1 VTSFVPRSGLTPSG
15 PMDLRPSD
23 REGHALP
30 DVGTSVRQSR
40 TEPAVASRRPW
51 MTPQLATHESLTVMT
66 QHFFGPAGVAFALQI
81 NCGVSGKKF
90 GC

>member
-1 VTSFVPRSGLTPSG
+1 MTTGAPPSG
-15 PMDLRPSD
+15 GELARK
-23 REGHALP
+23 
-30 DVGTSVRQSR
+30 
-40 TEPAVASRRPW
+40 PW
-51 MTPQLATHESLTVMT
+51 ATPRLAAHESLTVMT

>member
-1 VTSFVPRSGLTPSG
+1 
-15 PMDLRPSD
+15 MDRRPSD
-23 REGHALP
+23 RGDNAAP
-30 DVGTSVRQSR
+30 DVGQSALPSR
-40 TEPAVASRRPW
+40 VEAKTAGRRPW
-51 MTPQLATHESLTVMT
+51 TTPQLVTHESLTVMT

>member
-1 VTSFVPRSGLTPSG
+1 
-15 PMDLRPSD
+15 MDRRPSERD
-23 REGHALP
+23 GEIAPG
-30 DVGTSVRQSR
+30 VGQTVAQTRAEPSTAVRR
-40 TEPAVASRRPW
+40 AWT
-51 MTPQLATHESLTVMT
+51 TPQLATHESLTVMT

>member
-1 VTSFVPRSGLTPSG
+1 
-15 PMDLRPSD
+15 MDRRPSERD
-23 REGHALP
+23 SENAP
-30 DVGTSVRQSR
+30 DVGQTAAR
-40 TEPAVASRRPW
+40 THDEPSAGGRRAW
-51 MTPQLATHESLTVMT
+51 ITPQLATHESLTVMT

>member
-1 VTSFVPRSGLTPSG
+1 MAAPSV
-15 PMDLRPSD
+15 STA
-23 REGHALP
+23 HA
-30 DVGTSVRQSR
+30 
-40 TEPAVASRRPW
+40 ARRPW
-51 MTPQLATHESLTVMT
+51 TTPQLTMHESLTVMT

>member
-1 VTSFVPRSGLTPSG
+1 
-15 PMDLRPSD
+15 MDRTPSD
-23 REGHALP
+23 RQGP
-30 DVGTSVRQSR
+30 DAVRAGKNDLERMAAPSVSVTR
-40 TEPAVASRRPW
+40 AARRPW
-51 MTPQLATHESLTVMT
+51 TTPQLTTHESLTVMT